1 MQFMQKNACGYR
13 WARGRRRNLTK
24 IFVVMKLTLILLATF
39 LLNVH
44 AKSTAQTVTF
54 SGKNIPLEKVFADVE
69 KQTGYFIL
77 YTGKTLQSTRPVT
90 ISAKDMALRD
100 FLDIIFHGQPL
111 KYTIASKT
119 ITVSNPEQP
128 TALPFIPQPETVD
141 ETISILV
148 NDSLGKP
155 LSGASISVLNRRTAG
170 ITDAKGMLRLSLA
183 EGDVLVISYVGYEMK
198 RVVVGSSVISA
209 KSLTVSLTPA
219 VTTLSNVEVTIN
231 TGYQRI
237 RPEQSTGAVSQ
248 ITTKEYE
255 SRVSTN
261 FLDGLVNRMPGLM
274 INNDVNFVST
284 APNANTSNSRA
295 LFNIRGI
302 STISANQNP
311 LIVVDGYPTELTLNM
326 IDPNEIKSVTILKD
340 AAAATIYGVRASN
353 GVIVIERKQAVV
365 GRPKFAFRAT
375 TGITP
380 RENYSRYKWDDK
392 ASSILT
398 NYYKNLNLLSVD
410 ANSWAQSS
418 TASGTTSRNRVWYI
432 MAQERAKI
440 ITPDQAAK
448 AYAELEGY
456 DNMDEYSRL
465 FERSTIRQTYNMNVS
480 GGSSNAQY
488 YITANH
494 SRNRQSLINNDDN
507 RTLLSGRSTLKLSQ
521 RLSLELTTDYLEEV
535 NNSSPSV
542 GITSFA
548 PYERFRDVNGNP
560 NFMWGGG
567 PNGGISPYYNN
578 VLVSQ
583 GLYDQLYYPLKDIN
597 EINARTK
604 TTNNKITANFIY
616 NITKG
621 LDLTFGGIY
630 ETSRTDWRSL
640 SSENSSV
647 ARRNVNAYVT
657 VNPDGTLKFNVPKG
671 GYLRQEASNT
681 SSYTGRAQLS
691 YNKRFGSDHSLSVIL
706 GGEIRNLIDKSNM
719 ATYFGYNDETL
730 LQSPVD
736 LASIITS
743 AIKNPFGLSSPF
755 ASQNQFDGM
764 FNQQYTEDRFLS
776 GYTNIS
782 YTYKGRY
789 TLNGSVRIDQSN
801 LFGTNPKYK
810 YKPLWSLGGAW
821 NINRE
826 EFMRDVDWIRTLK
839 LRAAYGFN
847 GNVAKMSLP
856 QVIAQAQVNPNIS
869 PSTASLILL
878 SYANSSLRWEQT
890 NSLNIGIDYEIF
902 RRISGTVD
910 YYHKKSTDLLGNAY
924 IDPTIGTSPTLINR
938 ATINNK
944 GIEIGF
950 HADWIST
957 KKFNWNTGIVVGHNT
972 SKVLDVLQRGEYN
985 PQTLDFLGFVKGYPV
1000 GAMFS
1005 YRFMGLDTLGH
1016 PLISNGRGKVYHT
1029 DIANS
1034 TGATAIAMKSDTSG
1048 LTVYTGSSIPTVN
1061 AGISNRIDIGNFYVF
1076 CMINYYG
1083 GFKVR
1088 VPRPNPA
1095 TNRPLEGSGNYWKA
1109 KGDEKNTDIMG
1120 LTAFTKAI
1128 ALNAYNYAD
1137 AYVVNGDY
1145 ITLGD
1150 LTVSYSFDDFAFV
1163 KKAGLSHLEVKAQA
1177 SNLMTVGLNKYN
1189 FSMATRGY
1197 EKGYLTPT
1205 YTFAIFTNF

>member
-1 MQFMQKNACGYR
+1 
-13 WARGRRRNLTK
+13 
-24 IFVVMKLTLILLATF
+24 MKLTLILLTTF
-39 LLNVH
+39 LLNVS

-54 SGKNIPLEKVFADVE
+54 SGKNVPLEKIFADVE

-111 KYTIASKT
+111 KYTMASKT

-128 TALPFIPQPETVD
+128 TVLPFIPQPEIVD

-148 NDSLGKP
+148 RDSLGKP
-155 LSGASISVLNRRTAG
+155 LSGASISVINRSTAG

-183 EGDVLVISYVGYEMK
+183 EGDVLVISYVGYEAK
-198 RVVVGSSVISA
+198 KVVIGSIVLSA
-209 KSLTVSLTPA
+209 KSLTVSLTPS
-219 VTTLSNVEVTIN
+219 VTTLANVEVTIN

-237 RPEQSTGAVSQ
+237 RPEQSTGAISQ

-284 APNANTSNSRA
+284 PPNSTTSSGRA

-302 STISANQNP
+302 STMSANQSP

-353 GVIVIERKQAVV
+353 GVIVIERKQAAV

-380 RENYSRYKWDDK
+380 KENYARYRWDDN
-392 ASSILT
+392 ASSTLT
-398 NYYKNLNLLSVD
+398 NYFKDLNLSSVN
-410 ANSWAQSS
+410 ASSWAQAS
-418 TASGTTSRNRVWYI
+418 TATGAVGRNRVWYI
-432 MAQERAKI
+432 MAQEMAKM

-448 AYAELEGY
+448 AYDELRSY
-456 DNMDEYSRL
+456 DNMDEYSKL

-480 GGSSNAQY
+480 GGSPNAQY

-507 RTLLSGRSTLKLSQ
+507 RTLLSARSTLKLSK

-542 GITSFA
+542 SLTSFA
-548 PYERFRDVNGNP
+548 PYERFRDVNGKP
-560 NFMWGGG
+560 NFMWS
-567 PNGGISPYYNN
+567 GGISPYYNN

-583 GLYDQLYYPLKDIN
+583 GLYDQLYYPLTDIN
-597 EINARTK
+597 EINAKTK
-604 TTNNKITANFIY
+604 TTNNKITANFTY
-616 NITKG
+616 NIANG
-621 LDLTFGGIY
+621 LDLNFGGIY

-640 SSENSSV
+640 ASENSST
-647 ARRNVNAYVT
+647 ARKNVNAYVT

-671 GYLRQEASNT
+671 GYLQQEAANT
-681 SSYTGRAQLS
+681 SSYTGRAQLN
-691 YNKRFGSDHSLSVIL
+691 YNKRFASDHSVNAIL
-706 GGEIRNLIDKSNM
+706 GAEVRNLIDKSNM
-719 ATYFGYNDETL
+719 TTYFGYNDETL

-736 LASIITS
+736 MASINTS
-743 AIKNPFGLSSPF
+743 AIKNPFNLSSPF
-755 ASQNQFDGM
+755 ARAFDGM

-776 GYTNIS
+776 GYANIVYS
-782 YTYKGRY
+782 YKSIYSVT
-789 TLNGSVRIDQSN
+789 GSVRIDQSN

-810 YKPLWSLGGAW
+810 YKPLWSLGAAW
-821 NINRE
+821 NLHRE
-826 EFMRDVDWIRTLK
+826 EFMQNVDWIRILK

-856 QVIAQAQVNPNIS
+856 QVIAQALVNANIS
-869 PSTASLILL
+869 PATTSLSLL

-890 NSLNIGIDYEIF
+890 NNLNIGLDYQIF
-902 RRISGTVD
+902 RGISGTVD
-910 YYHKKSTDLLGNAY
+910 YYQKKSTDLLGNAY
-924 IDPTIGTSPTLINR
+924 IDPTIGGSPTLINR

-944 GIEIGF
+944 GIEISL

-957 KKFNWNTGIVVGHNT
+957 KKFNWNSGIVLARNT
-972 SKVLDVLQRGEYN
+972 SKVLDVLQKGDYN
-985 PQTLDFLGFVKGYPV
+985 PQTLNFLGFVKGYPV

-1005 YRFMGLDTLGH
+1005 YRYAGLDSLGY
-1016 PLISNGRGKVYHT
+1016 PMISNGRGKLYHT
-1029 DIANS
+1029 DVSSS
-1034 TGATAIAMKSDTSG
+1034 TSPTAVAMKSDTSG
-1048 LTVYTGSSIPTVN
+1048 LTVYSGSSIPTIN
-1061 AGISNRIDIGNFYVF
+1061 AGISNRIDVGNFYFF

-1088 VPRPNPA
+1088 VPRPTPSV
-1095 TNRPLEGSGNYWKA
+1095 NRPLEGAGTYWKV
-1109 KGDEKNTDIMG
+1109 KGDEMNTDVMTLKG
-1120 LTAFTKAI
+1120 YGPG
-1128 ALNAYNYAD
+1128 NASAPYNYAD
-1137 AYVVNGDY
+1137 KYVVNGDY

-1150 LTVSYSFDDFAFV
+1150 LTVSYSLDNFAFV
-1163 KKAGLSHLEVKAQA
+1163 KKAGISHLEVKAQA
-1177 SNLMTVGLNKYN
+1177 SNVVTFGLNKYN
-1189 FSMATRGY
+1189 YSMATRGY

>member
-1 MQFMQKNACGYR
+1 MQFMQKNACGYQ
-13 WARGRRRNLTK
+13 WARGRRLNLTK
-24 IFVVMKLTLILLATF
+24 IFLVMKLTLILLTTF
-39 LLNVH
+39 LLNIS

-54 SGKNIPLEKVFADVE
+54 SGKNVPLEKIFADVE

-77 YTGKTLQSTRPVT
+77 YTGKTLQNSRPVT

-100 FLDIIFHGQPL
+100 FLDIVFHGQPL

-119 ITVSNPEQP
+119 ITVSNPEP
-128 TALPFIPQPETVD
+128 VNALPFIPEVAD

-183 EGDVLVISYVGYEMK
+183 EGDVLYISYVGYEAK
-198 RVVVGSSVISA
+198 RVVVGSSILSS
-209 KSLTVSLTPA
+209 KSLTVSLKPA

-274 INNDVNFVST
+274 INNDVNFKST
-284 APNANTSNSRA
+284 AQNDGTQSSRP

-302 STISANQNP
+302 STMSANQSP

-365 GRPKFAFRAT
+365 GRPRFAFRAT

-380 RENYSRYKWDDK
+380 KENYSRYRWDDN

-398 NYYKNLNLLSVD
+398 NYYKNLNLSSVD
-410 ANSWAQSS
+410 ASSWGQSS
-418 TASGTTSRNRVWYI
+418 TGTGGTVGRNRVWYI

-448 AYAELEGY
+448 AYAELENY

-480 GGSSNAQY
+480 GGSGNAQY

-507 RTLLSGRSTLKLSQ
+507 RTLLSARSTLKLSQ

-535 NNSSPSV
+535 NNASPSV
-542 GITSFA
+542 GIASFA
-548 PYERFRDVNGNP
+548 PYERFRDVNGKP
-560 NFMWGGG
+560 NFIW
-567 PNGGISPYYNN
+567 NGSISPYYNN
-578 VLVSQ
+578 VLISQ
-583 GLYDQLYYPLKDIN
+583 GLYDQLYYPLTDMN
-597 EINARTK
+597 EISAKTK
-604 TTNNKITANFIY
+604 TTNNKITANFTY
-616 NITKG
+616 NIVKG

-647 ARRNVNAYVT
+647 ARKNVNAYVT

-671 GYLRQEASNT
+671 GYLRQEAANT
-681 SSYTGRAQLS
+681 SSYTGRAQLN
-691 YNKRFGSDHSLSVIL
+691 YNKRFGSDHSINVIL

-743 AIKNPFGLSSPF
+743 AIKNPFNLSSPF
-755 ASQNQFDGM
+755 TGQNQFDGM

-782 YTYKGRY
+782 YSYKSKY

-810 YKPLWSLGGAW
+810 YKPLWSLGAAW
-821 NINRE
+821 NIHRE
-826 EFMRDVDWIRTLK
+826 EFMHDVDWIRILK

-869 PSTASLILL
+869 PTTASLVLL

-890 NSLNIGIDYEIF
+890 NSLNIGVDYEIF
-902 RRISGTVD
+902 RGISGTVD
-910 YYHKKSTDLLGNAY
+910 YYYKKSTDLLGNAY
-924 IDPTIGTSPTLINR
+924 IDPTIGASPTLINR

-972 SKVLDVLQRGEYN
+972 SKVLDVLQKGDYN
-985 PQTLDFLGFVKGYPV
+985 PQTLDLLGFVKGYPV

-1005 YRFMGLDTLGH
+1005 YRYAGLDSTGH
-1016 PLISNGRGKVYHT
+1016 PMISNGRGKLYHT
-1029 DIANS
+1029 DVS
-1034 TGATAIAMKSDTSG
+1034 SSSSPTAIAMKSDTSG
-1048 LTVYTGSSIPTVN
+1048 LTIYSGSSIPTVN
-1061 AGISNRIDIGNFYVF
+1061 AGISNRIDVGSFYFF

-1095 TNRPLEGSGNYWKA
+1095 ANRPLEGAGTYWKV
-1109 KGDEKNTDIMG
+1109 KGDEKNTDVMALKG
-1120 LTAFTKAI
+1120 YGPGNAFAP
-1128 ALNAYNYAD
+1128 YNYAD
-1137 AYVVNGDY
+1137 KYVVNGDY

-1150 LTVSYSFDDFAFV
+1150 LTVSYSLDNFAFV
-1163 KKAGLSHLEVKAQA
+1163 KKAGISHLEVKAQA
-1177 SNLMTVGLNKYN
+1177 SNLVTFGLNKYN
-1189 FSMATRGY
+1189 YSMATRGY